1 MEYNGESKDKP
12 IIWSQLTT
20 FKDAKI
26 IWKKEFFCH
35 HMMLQQLDTSMGR
48 INPYLA
54 SYTKINLRF
63 YPKYK
68 SKISKANR
76 KKLGISSQPWGR

>member
-1 MEYNGESKDKP
+1 
-12 IIWSQLTT
+12 
-20 FKDAKI
+20 
-26 IWKKEFFCH
+26 
-35 HMMLQQLDTSMGR
+35 MGR

-63 YPKYK
+63 YQKYK

-76 KKLGISSQPWGR
+76 KNLEYPHNLGVGKDFLGRKNH